1 MALFYFTNILNQINM
16 DNLLSKDSACIH
28 LFTHLQA
35 LEPKLKCGCCVEI
48 TRSTDKVIFFS
59 VKPIESSEPLYSVRI
74 RPLALS
80 SMADITATVAY
91 VIEDLKNNKL
101 FTTNN

>member
-1 MALFYFTNILNQINM
+1 MNTP
-16 DNLLSKDSACIH
+16 LSKDSACIH

-35 LEPKLKCGCCVEI
+35 LEPRLKCGCRVEI
-48 TRSTDKVIFFS
+48 IRSTDKVIFFS
-59 VKPIESSEPLYSVRI
+59 VIHIESSEPLYSVRI

-80 SMADITATVAY
+80 SMDNLTATIAH

-101 FTTNN
+101 FTINN

>member
-1 MALFYFTNILNQINM
+1 M
-16 DNLLSKDSACIH
+16 DNPLSKDSACIH

-35 LEPKLKCGCCVEI
+35 LEPRLKDGCCVEI
-48 TRSTDKVIFFS
+48 IRSAGKVIFFS
-59 VKPIESSEPLYSVRI
+59 VIPVEDGKPLYSIMI
-74 RPLALS
+74 RACGCR
-80 SMADITATVAY
+80 SMGNITAIIAY